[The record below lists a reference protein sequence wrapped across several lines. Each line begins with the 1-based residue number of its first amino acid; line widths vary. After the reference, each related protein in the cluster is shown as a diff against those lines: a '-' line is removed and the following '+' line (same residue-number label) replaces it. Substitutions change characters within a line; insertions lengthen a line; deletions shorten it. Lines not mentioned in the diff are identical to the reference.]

1 MFLKE
6 LVTQGW
12 QSLMRNR
19 LRSILTMLGIVWGLA
34 SVVLLLAFGQ
44 GLGGSVSAAF
54 NAVGHEVIVVWPGQT
69 SLQAGGQRAG
79 KNIQYEYADVEA
91 IRDEVPIV
99 KAVSAEIDRDF
110 AYKVGPRVVSISTRG
125 VEMPYGEMRRLD
137 IDDGR

>member
-19 LRSILTMLGIVWGLA
+19 LRSLLTMLGIVWGLA

-44 GLGGSVSAAF
+44 GLGGSVSMAF
-54 NAVGHEVIVVWPGQT
+54 NNVGHEIIVMWPGQT

-79 KNIQYEYADVEA
+79 KNIQWEYDDV
-91 IRDEVPIV
+91 
-99 KAVSAEIDRDF
+99 
-110 AYKVGPRVVSISTRG
+110 
-125 VEMPYGEMRRLD
+125 
-137 IDDGR
+137 